1 LDERSALGAGL
12 KEKAA
17 EFVAAGAELYQ
28 GERPAGA
35 QHDH

>member
-1 LDERSALGAGL
+1 L

-17 EFVAAGAELYQ
+17 EFVASGSEIYQ
-28 GERPAGA
+28 GERPAGV

>member
-1 LDERSALGAGL
+1 M

-28 GERPAGA
+28 GERPAGTH
-35 QHDH
+35 QDH